1 MNRPPSVVVHGLAEA
16 SAALRPGYPVTLL
29 SAPAA
34 AGYAGCLWWRE
45 LVAAA
50 RARHPATPALDIL
63 DCGAAPGHAMAALRV
78 GQRLLLLDPACP
90 AFAAVADAA
99 AGWGAHVL
107 ARRPPALDL
116 GVRGAERRVRSW
128 LAGSGPVT
136 SGPPT
141 RYVPRRRDE

>member
-1 MNRPPSVVVHGLAEA
+1 MITRPSVVVHGLAHA
-16 SAALRPGYPVTLL
+16 RAALRPGWPVLLL

-50 RARHPATPALDIL
+50 RSFHPATPALDVL
-63 DCGAAPGHAMAALRV
+63 DCGDAPGHAMAALRV

-99 AGWGAHVL
+99 ATLGAHVL

-116 GVRGAERRVRSW
+116 AERGAARRLTGW
-128 LAGSGPVT
+128 LAGPNG
-136 SGPPT
+136 
-141 RYVPRRRDE
+141 

>member
-1 MNRPPSVVVHGLAEA
+1 MITRPAIVVHGLAHA
-16 SAALRPGYPVTLL
+16 GAALRPGFPVVLL

-50 RARHPATPALDIL
+50 RGLYPATPALDVL

-99 AGWGAHVL
+99 ATLGAYVL
-107 ARRPPALDL
+107 AERPPALDL
-116 GVRGAERRVRSW
+116 SARGSRRALAGW
-128 LAGSGPVT
+128 LASAGA
-136 SGPPT
+136 
-141 RYVPRRRDE
+141 

>member
-1 MNRPPSVVVHGLAEA
+1 MIAQPSVVVHGLAHA
-16 SAALRPGYPVTLL
+16 RAALRPGYPVVLL

-50 RARHPATPALDIL
+50 RACHPATPTLDLL

-90 AFAAVADAA
+90 AFPAVVDAA
-99 AGWGAHVL
+99 ATLGAHVL
-107 ARRPPALDL
+107 SARPLALDL
-116 GVRGAERRVRSW
+116 AARGARRRLAGW
-128 LAGSGPVT
+128 LAGPVA
-136 SGPPT
+136 
-141 RYVPRRRDE
+141 

>member
-1 MNRPPSVVVHGLAEA
+1 MITRPAVVVHSFHHAN
-16 SAALRPGYPVTLL
+16 AALRPGYPLALL

-50 RARHPATPALDIL
+50 RARHPATPVLDAL

-90 AFAAVADAA
+90 AFARVADAA
-99 AGWGAHVL
+99 ATLGAHVL
-107 ARRPPALDL
+107 ARRPVALDL
-116 GVRGAERRVRSW
+116 AERGAPYRLMAW
-128 LAGSGPVT
+128 LAAPGP
-136 SGPPT
+136 
-141 RYVPRRRDE
+141 